1 MAQVIKCVVVGDG
14 SVGKTSVLMSY
25 TTNSI
30 PSDYVPTV
38 FDNYMVPIMF
48 HNRPYS
54 LSLWDTAG
62 QEDYDRLRPL
72 SYPGADVFVVCFAF
86 DNPESLAHVE
96 TKWIPEIKHFSR
108 DIPIIVAGTKSDLKQ
123 TSRSTVQDQTVLEL
137 VERIQPAEYVECSA
151 MTQQNI
157 KQLFEASLRHA
168 IATRVITQKTKKKC
182 TIL

>member
-14 SVGKTSVLMSY
+14 AVGKTSVLLSY
-25 TTNSI
+25 TTNSV

-38 FDNYMVPIMF
+38 FDNYMVPIMY

-72 SYPGADVFVVCFAF
+72 SYPGTDVFIVCFSL

-96 TKWIPEIKHFSR
+96 SKWMPEIKHFSR
-108 DIPIIVAGTKSDLKQ
+108 EVPIVLVGTKSDLKN
-123 TSRSTVQDQTVLEL
+123 TSKCL
-137 VERIQPAEYVECSA
+137 VDPSSIQIVMEKVKPSDYVECSA
-151 MTQQNI
+151 ISQWNI
-157 KQLFEASLRHA
+157 KHLFETSLRHA
-168 IATRVITQKTKKKC
+168 IATRTFVT
-182 TIL
+182 